1 MNYLANPWRPA
12 GLPPQSGL
20 AEGQITVDDFLVL
33 KLLNLCPAHA
43 ATPLVGVPEL
53 AKTLGIGSLFIK
65 DERARMGLGSFKAL
79 GAAYSIAKTA
89 YEAAGDTLADP
100 QVARQALA
108 GQVFVTASAGNHGLS
123 VAAGAKIFGARAV
136 IYLAETVPPAFVRR
150 LRDKGADVVVEGA
163 DYEASMAA
171 AAKAAQDN
179 GWRLLSDSTWEADTT
194 GRDVME
200 GYLAL
205 SAEMFAQYDAGNDA
219 PPTHIYL
226 QAGVGGLAAA
236 VAASLRHHWGDDVQ
250 VAVVEPSAAPALQES
265 IRAGKPVETQGPA
278 SNMGRL
284 DCKEPSH
291 LALKALAR
299 DADGFLTLEDSYV
312 ADKIKQLEPF
322 GLQTSPSGGAGF
334 AGVVADAVRLGPQA
348 RVLVILSE
356 GPADD

>member
-1 MNYLANPWRPA
+1 MTYISNPWRGTGVPA
-12 GLPPQSGL
+12 QSSL
-20 AEGQITVDDFLVL
+20 AAGEVTVDDALVL
-33 KLLNLCPAHA
+33 KLLGQCPAHA
-43 ATPLVGVPEL
+43 QTPLTDLPAL
-53 AKTLGIGSLFIK
+53 AARLGIGSLHVK

-79 GAAYSIAKTA
+79 GAAFSIAKTA
-89 YEAAGDTLADP
+89 FERVGEDISDP
-100 QVARQALA
+100 QKAKTALE
-108 GQVFVTASAGNHGLS
+108 GHVFVTASAGNHGLS
-123 VAAGAKIFGARAV
+123 VAAGAHVFGATAV
-136 IYLAETVPPAFVRR
+136 IYLAETVPSGFAQR
-150 LRDKGADVVVEGA
+150 LRDKGAEVVVEGA

-171 AAKAAQDN
+171 AAKAATQN
-179 GWRLLSDSTWEADTT
+179 GWRLLSDSTWVEDTS

-205 SAEMFAQYDAGNDA
+205 SAEIFKQYGPA
-219 PPTHIYL
+219 PTHIYL

-236 VAASLRHHWGDDVQ
+236 LAASARKHWGQDVQ
-250 VAVVEPSAAPALQES
+250 IIVVEPDAAPALLAS
-265 IRAGKPVETQGPA
+265 IQAGKPVATQGPA

-299 DADGFLTLEDSYV
+299 DADGFLTLSDSDV
-312 ADKIKQLEPF
+312 ARDIAQLAGF

-334 AGVVADAVRLGPQA
+334 AGVVAQAASLGPQA